1 MRKTFFILFL
11 TLFLFSCKKE
21 EPEYKEYKVICD
33 VLNIREKPSATSNI
47 LKRVTYGDILFV
59 NVKYESID
67 FAEVIFEGKTGYAQK
82 IYLKEVE
89 SSVENSKKDL
99 GDNSND
105 EEVEDDNYKTN
116 DEEVEDDS
124 SIINETYSQ
133 YEEDNFNQKKSNT
146 DIAVYNYPKVE
157 GSFALLPFIARVR
170 SEILGEDIVISQNNT
185 TTSTATDDAWEKLID
200 GTTDLIIVYDAENEI
215 KTIIEKGKSNLI
227 ITPIG
232 VDALAFF
239 VNKDNK
245 VSNLTRDELKRI
257 YTGEINNWKQLGG
270 DDKTIKAFQ
279 RPYESATQTMFLNLL
294 MEGDKPIDSL
304 LYDEY
309 DEYEERDIRYVAPYS
324 NQDNAIGYDVYHY
337 VKNLNYKNDIK
348 FLRIDGVSVDDES
361 IRDGKYPLLNNFYVA
376 MKKDTDL
383 NSPTKKIYDYI
394 VSEKGKEALIKEG
407 YIPYVE

>member
-11 TLFLFSCKKE
+11 ALFLFSCKKE

-33 VLNIREKPSATSNI
+33 VLNIREKPSVTSNI
-47 LKRVTYGDILFV
+47 LMRVTYGDILLV
-59 NVKYESID
+59 NVKYENID
-67 FAEVIFEGKTGYAQK
+67 FLEVRFEGKTGYAKK

-89 SSVENSKKDL
+89 SSVENSKRDL
-99 GDNSND
+99 RDNFND
-105 EEVEDDNYKTN
+105 EK
-116 DEEVEDDS
+116 VEDDS

-133 YEEDNFNQKKSNT
+133 YEEDNFNKEQGNT
-146 DIAVYNYPKVE
+146 DITVYNYPKVE
-157 GSFALLPFIARVR
+157 GGAALLPFIARVR

-185 TTSTATDDAWEKLID
+185 RTSTTTDDAWEQLID

-215 KTIIEKGKSNLI
+215 KTIIEKEKSNLI

-245 VSNLTRDELKRI
+245 VSNLTRDELKKI

-337 VKNLNYKNDIK
+337 VKNVNYKNDIK

>member
-67 FAEVIFEGKTGYAQK
+67 FAEVILEGKTGYAKK
-82 IYLKEVE
+82 IHLQEVV

-99 GDNSND
+99 EDNSND
-105 EEVEDDNYKTN
+105 EEVEDD
-116 DEEVEDDS
+116 D

-133 YEEDNFNQKKSNT
+133 YEEDNFNKEQGNT

-185 TTSTATDDAWEKLID
+185 RTSTATDDAWEKLIA

-215 KTIIEKGKSNLI
+215 KTIIEKEKSNLI

-245 VSNLTRDELKRI
+245 VSNLTRDELKKI

-270 DDKTIKAFQ
+270 DDKAIKAFQ

-337 VKNLNYKNDIK
+337 VKNVNYKNDIK
-348 FLRIDGVSVDDES
+348 FLKIDGVSVDDES

-383 NSPTKKIYDYI
+383 NSPAKKIYDYI
-394 VSEKGKEALIKEG
+394 VSEKGKEALMKEG